1 LPIAPLV
8 QCVGRPGCCVGENG
22 IKLYSKLPFLC
33 IVKMRPAD
41 KTAPVS
47 ASFAICIG
55 DHPSIRAQP
64 WVAIRFDGN
73 PLPYSC
79 FDPNPKMLAD
89 ETKAHPGV
97 LPNQPAV
104 SYRSLCSSTRE
115 ISLRKAFAQDIGT
128 HSRSKRQHHPTL
140 KGHSWQG
147 EV

>member
-1 LPIAPLV
+1 
-8 QCVGRPGCCVGENG
+8 
-22 IKLYSKLPFLC
+22 
-33 IVKMRPAD
+33 MRPAD
-41 KTAPVS
+41 KNCSSVSQLLPSVLATA
-47 ASFAICIG
+47 
-55 DHPSIRAQP
+55 HPSGQKPR
-64 WVAIRFDGN
+64 VAVRFDGN

-79 FDPNPKMLAD
+79 FDPSPKMLVD

-104 SYRSLCSSTRE
+104 SYRSLCSSTRK